1 VASYSSLTTATRP
14 GRTATLRAGD
24 LVAGLDVRVVELL
37 TGLDPADV
45 LVATGARGLRR
56 ALADTVPLVDGAITT
71 RLRRWSVER
80 PRRNGQVPTLRG
92 GRGWR
97 WLGAPG
103 LGGRHPDRLTGRL
116 ARSPPVTS
124 TESSAWYPAEQGRDW
139 SCRSTRP
146 AES

>member
-1 VASYSSLTTATRP
+1 MASYSSLTTATRP

-56 ALADTVPLVDGAITT
+56 ALADTVPLVDGALTT
-71 RLRRWSVER
+71 RLRRWSAHGGMVGCR
-80 PRRNGQVPTLRG
+80 HCAVVGAGGGWALRA
-92 GRGWR
+92 W
-97 WLGAPG
+97 
-103 LGGRHPDRLTGRL
+103 GGRHPDRLTGRL